1 MVKINEKFFFNFF
14 HGITCRN
21 YEISSKKL
29 PKVIFMDYR
38 LKKHE
43 NWYKNMKYVNSHVLE
58 LNSSAYFCSYLL
70 SHSTMLI
77 LNVAHICSY
86 FSLLTYVH
94 TKCRSLLLI
103 HVAAHKCLYLL
114 SHTYAHTYGR
124 YFFIT
129 VCIWFSQLAFAY
141 STGYLFLLYSSCR
154 SRMFL

>member
-1 MVKINEKFFFNFF
+1 MIGYILEIFIVKINEKFFFNFF

-58 LNSSAYFCSYLL
+58 LNSSAYFYSYLL

-77 LNVAHICSY
+77 LNVAHVCSY
-86 FSLLTYVH
+86 LPPLTSVNTY
-94 TKCRSLLLI
+94 CRSLLLI
-103 HVAAHKCLYLL
+103 LVAAHKCLYLL
-114 SHTYAHTYGR
+114 SLTNPYTYHRSLMLILMVAT
-124 YFFIT
+124 FALTI
-129 VCIWFSQLAFAY
+129 CIW
-141 STGYLFLLYSSCR
+141 
-154 SRMFL
+154 